1 LTTGAATKRT
11 STSERRRTHST
22 AGRKTSSLAS
32 GRGMTF
38 IQCFAC
44 TTTSLGIPGP
54 TTAVFVRNTCF
65 CLSHAA
71 TTSDITV
78 GVGAGLTIVGG
89 GPSPD
94 AIVEYT
100 ELQQQAYSMWP
111 ASLDVEHTSPVY
123 GFLEESLVD
132 RPTISGLSWICSP
145 GSPCSHVLPTFPRTP
160 EFFFRFRFDTEY
172 SEGTYCAY
180 TTEFTLRLHG
190 LPMSFSSIY
199 TIVLGAMHAVH
210 CTACG
215 CPTQTPLLAGT
226 TATCCAVVLLSYVV
240 RLLCFAPRLPDA

>member
-1 LTTGAATKRT
+1 
-11 STSERRRTHST
+11 
-22 AGRKTSSLAS
+22 
-32 GRGMTF
+32 MTF

-100 ELQQQAYSMWP
+100 EVQQQAYSMWP

-180 TTEFTLRLHG
+180 TTDFTLRLHG

-199 TIVLGAMHAVH
+199 TIVLGAMHAIP